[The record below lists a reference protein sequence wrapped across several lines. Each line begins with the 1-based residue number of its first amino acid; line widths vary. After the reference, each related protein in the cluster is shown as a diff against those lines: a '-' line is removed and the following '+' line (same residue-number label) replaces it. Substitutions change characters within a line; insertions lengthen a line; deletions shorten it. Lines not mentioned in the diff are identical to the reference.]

1 MISSGKGGG
10 GQVAGMYYIKW
21 PGADDASRLFS
32 VIIAHRCET
41 RNIIVLSID
50 SIQSIII
57 ALRCEI
63 HSIHSQIIGGMFS
76 LRLHEIL
83 QKTNSCQPSIVF
95 LLQHQ
100 DVS

>member
-1 MISSGKGGG
+1 MISSGKGEG
-10 GQVAGMYYIKW
+10 GQVARMYYIKW

-32 VIIAHRCET
+32 VIIAHRYET
-41 RNIIVLSID
+41 RSIIIL

-63 HSIHSQIIGGMFS
+63 HSIHSQIIGGRFS

-83 QKTNSCQPSIVF
+83 QKTNSCQSSIVF